1 MNLQRYNKLIKTC
14 FDKSVQDNIQYITEG
29 KIDNIDF
36 NISTKDYIVSK
47 SVDSIINQN
56 IESVTKIRPTEYNKL
71 VSFISINEDIT
82 DSETLKSEIKE
93 YLTENAIQL
102 SETLSQTIVKP
113 LNLSYNQLKN
123 VFYTNIAPVL
133 INEAKT
139 EFSINEFDNLT
150 IELFVDKD
158 VELKMILEEFNS
170 MSHDETL
177 NESVINEGF
186 IGGDKTVLRDIITNI
201 THAYNFSLTDELR
214 TYCMWIMGDWM
225 RWNKTG
231 TESFESIESFTES
244 VKIPIKKH
252 LHDLS
257 LQLKRRAD
265 SKYNDAFI
273 TQKGVF
279 FLDFKKSVPRS
290 LNKLLPQL
298 RQHLQNLVNGETPVS
313 FAVIT
318 EISRYTMAIQ
328 QISEKNIKH
337 MNKLVTSTNKTI
349 KEALNYGLE
358 SFACGY
364 AKIILEQ
371 LKESGIQDT
380 IPKFNAMEIIL
391 REVLDVEYGILR
403 GSTIDAILNEMIFE
417 VFKLYSMADD
427 KYDLDFYNYDEV
439 MSWTNDVAPEHLIK
453 FTKDGHL
460 EYDQNG
466 EVVKEF
472 KFDKKN
478 VSSRG
483 VNSLV
488 SRSARKIKNGIMD
501 KYSLTSISN
510 LILMH
515 GFYILDCQDS
525 INTLENKK
533 IDMQR
538 NGKTLKGLQKDIL
551 NKEIKQIDNEI
562 DGLIE
567 KIDKRNKIS
576 LELRDQYQQMF
587 DDKKKRDAK
596 VINKQLDELKVFN
609 HMMLRLNDV
618 YEKYQIEQPKW
629 LKAIIGKD
637 MRIIRESLIV
647 KRENIMT
654 NKKNIHVPIRGDAI
668 AELPIDPVTGEE
680 IFTYSREG
688 LSFEGLLPYMFI
700 DDEKERLKAKA
711 HYEEIQR
718 WIDVDVQIVSENGD
732 KNTDTTVVVQTM
744 PRQKTKDEKYSEKWD
759 EIDKDISTNV
769 GDSNFDSTRAV
780 NIKDVKKDSNYWK
793 DADKQIITKKGDLNV
808 DSTQVVTPVKR

>member
-29 KIDNIDF
+29 KIDNINF

-56 IESVTKIRPTEYNKL
+56 IESITKIRPTEYNKL

-82 DSETLKSEIKE
+82 DSEILKSELKE

-102 SETLSQTIVKP
+102 SETLSQIIIKP
-113 LNLSYNQLKN
+113 LNLNYNQLKN

-150 IELFVDKD
+150 IELFSDKTD
-158 VELKMILEEFNS
+158 ELKMILEEFNS
-170 MSHDETL
+170 KSKEEVL
-177 NESVINEGF
+177 NEGF
-186 IGGDKTVLRDIITNI
+186 IGGDKTVLRDIIVNI
-201 THAYNFSLTDELR
+201 THAYDFSLTDELR

-231 TESFESIESFTES
+231 TENFESIESFTES
-244 VKIPIKKH
+244 VRNPIKKH
-252 LHDLS
+252 LYNLG
-257 LQLKRRAD
+257 LQLKKSGD

-273 TQKGVF
+273 TQKGLF
-279 FLDFKKSVPRS
+279 FLDFKKSVPKS

-313 FAVIT
+313 FAVIS
-318 EISRYTMAIQ
+318 EISRYTMVIQ
-328 QISEKNIKH
+328 QISEKDIKH

-364 AKIILEQ
+364 AKIILDQ
-371 LKESGIQDT
+371 LKESGIKNT
-380 IPKFNAMEIIL
+380 IPKFNALEIIL

-403 GSTIDAILNEMIFE
+403 GSTIDAILNEVIFE

-439 MSWTNDVAPEHLIK
+439 MSWTNDIPPEHLIK
-453 FTKDGHL
+453 FTEDGHF
-460 EYDQNG
+460 EYDENG

-472 KFDKKN
+472 KFSQKN

-510 LILMH
+510 LILLH
-515 GFYILDCQDS
+515 GFYILDCQDK
-525 INTLENKK
+525 INTLQNKK
-533 IDMQR
+533 TDMQR
-538 NGKTLKGLQKDIL
+538 NGKTLKGLQKEIL
-551 NKEIKQIDNEI
+551 DKEIKQIDNEI
-562 DGLIE
+562 DDLIE

-576 LELRDQYQQMF
+576 LEMRDKYQQMF
-587 DDKKKRDAK
+587 TDKKKRDVK
-596 VINKQLDELKVFN
+596 IINKQLDELKVFN

-618 YEKYQIEQPKW
+618 YEKYQIKQPEW

-637 MRIIRESLIV
+637 MRIIRKSLIT

-654 NKKNIHVPIRGDAI
+654 NKKNEHVPLRSDAI
-668 AELPIDPVTGEE
+668 ADLPNDPVTNEK

-711 HYEEIQR
+711 RYEEVQR
-718 WIDVDVQIVSENGD
+718 WIDADVQIVSETGD

-744 PRQKTKDEKYSEKWD
+744 PRQKTKDEKHAEKWE
-759 EIDKDISTNV
+759 EIDKDITTNV
-769 GDSNFDSTRAV
+769 GDSNLDSTRAV

-793 DADKQIITKKGDLNV
+793 DADKQIITKKGNSDI